1 MTGDLK
7 NIDAA
12 ILEVQVFEC
21 AMLGGAPAQLAVTLL
36 DMRNDAIEVS
46 KTVRAHGAQ
55 AFGMLFFKSASPRCP
70 QKAVIWEK
78 FEDGLQVTAA
88 DEERYLLDKALNA
101 LCIQVVEAFLTETAK
116 KDPRYAW
123 LARPQLH

>member
-12 ILEVQVFEC
+12 ILAVQVFER
-21 AMLGGAPAQLAVTLL
+21 AVPGGAPAQLAVTLL
-36 DMRNDAIEVS
+36 DMRNDAIEAS
-46 KTVRAHGAQ
+46 KTVREHGAQ

-70 QKAVIWEK
+70 QKAVIWER
-78 FEDGLQVTAA
+78 FEDGLQVSAA
-88 DEERYLLDKALNA
+88 DEERYLLDKALHA
-101 LCIQVVEAFLTETAK
+101 LCIEVVEAFLTDTAK

-123 LARPQLH
+123 LAPSQLH